1 MASIK
6 EHTSADVTKLL
17 LVGDSGSGKTA
28 AQASLANAGRN
39 VRILDYD
46 DGLSILPD
54 LLTPEGVSRVSYV
67 TLKDPIGKAEAFR
80 KGANLIAN
88 WKDGELLEGPK
99 DHRHFV
105 ECSFMWPEDMMPDPA
120 GGKRLLDRGC
130 KVTYQKDE
138 LFKPRQIKGPE
149 DYRPGTTKGKIDAHE
164 IWVVTIKMPKQLI
177 GNFKHG
183 TDEIDSIDE
192 KNSESMSMDQTD
204 AI

>member
-1 MASIK
+1 M
-6 EHTSADVTKLL
+6 HDVL
-17 LVGDSGSGKTA
+17 DII
-28 AQASLANAGRN
+28 RN
-39 VRILDYD
+39 VQSLYAV
-46 DGLSILPD
+46 GPT
-54 LLTPEGVSRVSYV
+54 LTI
-67 TLKDPIGKAEAFR
+67 LKDFERVLDELDVYVFT
-80 KGANLIAN
+80 N
-88 WKDGELLEGPK
+88 WQEGELLSGPN
-99 DHRHFV
+99 DSRHFV
-105 ECSFMWPEDMMPDPA
+105 TCSFMWPADKMPDPS